1 MNRNKKGPTEIHFN
15 FMLKAS
21 RAYHNGESPIVFRV
35 IYRAQRKDVFTG
47 LTCPPEMWMKEER
60 MVSLKHP
67 SASTI
72 NHHLHKILSN
82 AEHHFGRLKYLG
94 EEFTLDDLVNEMKG
108 KTAPPQSLQDYMELK
123 NKELAERMGV
133 DITKTTW
140 YKYKRTINYLNEYLA
155 YKAGGRNFPVSKV
168 NLDFVSGFYQYMR
181 REKKNSHN
189 STSALMGCL
198 KSILLP
204 AVKNRV
210 IKENPFDSYVM
221 KREQVDREFLELHE
235 IKALEELKN
244 LSPSLEL
251 KRDAFLFACF
261 TGLPYSDLKKMSRIY
276 IQQDNDGSFYIK
288 HPRTKNNMLS
298 IVPLLP
304 KAEAILLKYSKTDD
318 FRDFKW
324 KIPCNQ
330 KFNEGLKKLG
340 ELAGIRKPMFTHLG
354 RHTFATTVTLSNGVS
369 LESVAKMLGHSS
381 IKHTQGYAKVV
392 ASKVKGE
399 MENVKNLFR

>member
-1 MNRNKKGPTEIHFN
+1 M
-15 FMLKAS
+15 MKAS
-21 RAYHNGESPIVFRV
+21 RSYHNGESPIVFRV

-67 SASTI
+67 SANTI
-72 NHHLHKILSN
+72 NHEIHKILSN
-82 AEHHFGRLKYLG
+82 AEHHFNRLKFLG
-94 EEFTLDDLVNEMKG
+94 EEFTLDDLVDEMKG
-108 KTAPPQSLQDYMELK
+108 KTAPPQTLQDYMEIK
-123 NKELAERMGV
+123 DKELASRMGV

-155 YKAGGRNFPVSKV
+155 IKTGGRNIPVSKV
-168 NLDFVSGFYQYMR
+168 NIEFVNGFYQFIR
-181 REKKNSHN
+181 KEKKNGHN
-189 STSALMGCL
+189 STAALMGCL
-198 KSILLP
+198 KSIMLP
-204 AVKNRV
+204 AVKNRT
-210 IKENPFDSYVM
+210 IKDNPFDSFVM
-221 KREQVDREFLELHE
+221 KREQVDREFLELNE
-235 IKALEELKN
+235 IKALEELQG

-288 HPRTKNNMLS
+288 HPRTKNNALS

-304 KAEAILLKYSKTDD
+304 KAEAILKKYSRTDD

-330 KFNEGLKKLG
+330 KFNEGLKTLG
-340 ELAGIRKPMFTHLG
+340 VLAGIQKPVFTHLG

-369 LESVAKMLGHSS
+369 LESVAKMLGHTS
-381 IKHTQGYAKVV
+381 IKHTQVYAKVV
-392 ASKVKGE
+392 ASKVKNE
-399 MENVKNLFR
+399 MVNVKQLFK